1 MCIVA
6 PSGNFCREAAIARA
20 SCPIGAVVPL
30 GPTVREPCGLSRQPS
45 EICTLPPCSHLQ
57 RARARERAPCGG
69 RSARHLGLSQNP
81 CHTRTPRDRDRL
93 RFHIPAV
100 GDPPDRS
107 PMALAN
113 DGGARSEGREASGAG
128 RWRAGVGFR
137 RFGNTPAASGESIR
151 LPTAEFQ
158 NDVMSSVFHSE
169 LPPSTARRRS
179 LVRSGFEF
187 DFAPVAARAF
197 LLELPW
203 LACSTWFNGCART
216 VQWKQYWKHTTR
228 RTRSESACASAQI
241 ACSAIEAGR
250 LASSSS
256 CSRAHVVF
264 CLWQV
269 PPSRQCAIHALT
281 NAPHYLPTLYEFW
294 RSRERISSWPQGQ
307 GSSGL

>member
-1 MCIVA
+1 
-6 PSGNFCREAAIARA
+6 
-20 SCPIGAVVPL
+20 
-30 GPTVREPCGLSRQPS
+30 
-45 EICTLPPCSHLQ
+45 
-57 RARARERAPCGG
+57 
-69 RSARHLGLSQNP
+69 
-81 CHTRTPRDRDRL
+81 
-93 RFHIPAV
+93 
-100 GDPPDRS
+100 
-107 PMALAN
+107 
-113 DGGARSEGREASGAG
+113 
-128 RWRAGVGFR
+128 
-137 RFGNTPAASGESIR
+137 
-151 LPTAEFQ
+151 
-158 NDVMSSVFHSE
+158 MSSVFHSE

-269 PPSRQCAIHALT
+269 PPLQWPAPCTRPLGRSVASRRFMNSCAGVSVIPHAHEAK
-281 NAPHYLPTLYEFW
+281 APPGC
-294 RSRERISSWPQGQ
+294 SPQDAVRLLRNTGIIK
-307 GSSGL
+307 